1 MPKTRKYKKKRG
13 GGIKSGLRIGGIDIF
28 EWSKPSVV
36 DGRTC
41 YGVGPFKWCT
51 RKKDKKT
58 P

>member
-1 MPKTRKYKKKRG
+1 MSKTRKNKKRG
-13 GGIKSGLRIGGIDIF
+13 GGVKFGARVGNKTIF
-28 EWSKPSVV
+28 EWFKPSII

-51 RKKDKKT
+51 RKKT

>member
-28 EWSKPSVV
+28 EWFKPSVV

-41 YGVGPFKWCT
+41 YRIGPFKWCT
-51 RKKDKKT
+51 RKKDKT

>member
-1 MPKTRKYKKKRG
+1 MKKTRRNKKRG
-13 GGIKSGLRIGGIDIF
+13 GGIKAGVRRGDKILF
-28 EWSKPSVV
+28 EWAKPSII

-51 RKKDKKT
+51 RKKT